1 MCKRNV
7 KISDIP
13 PPTGQKKVKCRSGGS
28 RPSDK
33 GGGGGGGGGGPP
45 PPGGG
50 GGGGGGGL
58 GGHPHPEIRGG
69 WSQKKCFRPFG
80 PQFGLKISGELGPPG
95 PSPESATVSH

>member
-1 MCKRNV
+1 M

-13 PPTGQKKVKCRSGGS
+13 PPPPGKRKLNAAVADPDLQIR
-28 RPSDK
+28 
-33 GGGGGGGGGGPP
+33 GGGGGGGGW
-45 PPGGG
+45 
-50 GGGGGGGL
+50 